1 MWCYHEKTGVFQ
13 LNKQPQTWNK
23 QTISVIQLTN
33 CKVQMKM
40 RVHRPLQQ
48 PIVSAGKS
56 RLFAGKDGPGNGS
69 AELSACRPHSDS
81 HSPPVAPLRR
91 FSARSKRTAGSVC
104 VCVCVPLLLPH
115 LRWLTGWLRTGV
127 LKEEEERGGS
137 QTLGLGCAFR
147 KLDGEWE
154 SVRLLFQSIY
164 CHGHRIL
171 H

>member
-1 MWCYHEKTGVFQ
+1 M
-13 LNKQPQTWNK
+13 
-23 QTISVIQLTN
+23 IQLTN

-56 RLFAGKDGPGNGS
+56 RLFAGKDRPENGS

-104 VCVCVPLLLPH
+104 GPLLLPH

-127 LKEEEERGGS
+127 LKEEEEEELGGGVKRWDWVVLS
-137 QTLGLGCAFR
+137 GSCMAYEKVCT
-147 KLDGEWE
+147 
-154 SVRLLFQSIY
+154 Y
-164 CHGHRIL
+164 CFNQFTVMVTEYCINAVQG
-171 H
+171 